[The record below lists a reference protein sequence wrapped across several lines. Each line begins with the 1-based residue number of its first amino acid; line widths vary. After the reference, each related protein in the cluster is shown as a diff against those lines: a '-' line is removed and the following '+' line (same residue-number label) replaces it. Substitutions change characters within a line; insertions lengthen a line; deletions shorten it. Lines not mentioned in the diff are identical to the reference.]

1 MSRLPRIGI
10 GALGLGIL
18 MIALAPAR
26 GDEPSQPA
34 SSSSVPPKPAQEPV
48 YPHRTVQRVEIG
60 SGARSYWLFE
70 PADPKPE
77 RAPVVVFNHG
87 WFAVN
92 PGVYGA
98 WIEHLVRSGR
108 IVIFPR
114 YQNDVVTNPVEF
126 LDNALAAIRDA
137 FVVLETSPK
146 HVKPDLDRFALI
158 GHSAGGNLAAQL
170 AAVAADHGLPRPR
183 AVLAML
189 PGEVQPLP
197 QVSLARIPADT
208 LLVVVVAEDDVVVG
222 DLRARDIFIQAAS
235 IPPARKKYVLYRSD
249 LHGTPR
255 LIADHLAPTGYQRSF
270 DSGDGVLRGFQTN
283 QAEINALDRFGFWR
297 ITDITLEAAFRGLT
311 LDEATRNGDLF
322 RHIGYWTDGRQ
333 VVPPVVGD
341 DVTAIPRIYP
351 SNGLKLFRWPTGRVA
366 ARPAETVR
374 N

>member
-1 MSRLPRIGI
+1 MSCLPRIGI

-18 MIALAPAR
+18 MIALAQAR
-26 GDEPSQPA
+26 GDEPPA
-34 SSSSVPPKPAQEPV
+34 PSPSGGAPSNAAREPA
-48 YPHRTVQRVEIG
+48 YPHAAVQRVEIG

-70 PADPKPE
+70 PAAPKPE
-77 RAPVVVFNHG
+77 QAPVVVFNHG

-114 YQNDVVTNPVEF
+114 YQNDVVTKPTEF

-146 HVKPDLDRFALI
+146 HVKPDLSRFALV
-158 GHSAGGNLAAQL
+158 GHSAGGNLSAQL
-170 AAVAADHGLPRPR
+170 AAVAADHGLPHPR
-183 AVLAML
+183 AVLAMM

-197 QVSLARIPADT
+197 EVSLARIPADT
-208 LLVVVVAEDDVVVG
+208 LLVVAVAEDDVVVG

-235 IPPARKKYVLYRSD
+235 VPSARKKYVLYRSD
-249 LHGTPR
+249 LHGSPR
-255 LIADHLAPTGYQRSF
+255 LIADHLAPTSYERSL

-283 QAEINALDRFGFWR
+283 QAETNALDRFGFWR
-297 ITDITLEAAFRGLT
+297 MADITLEAAFRGVT
-311 LDEATRNGDLF
+311 LDDATRNGDLF

-341 DVTAIPRIYP
+341 DITTIPRIYP

-366 ARPAETVR
+366 ARPAQTVR

>member
-1 MSRLPRIGI
+1 MSGLPRIGN
-10 GALGLGIL
+10 GALGLGIV
-18 MIALAPAR
+18 IAALATAR
-26 GDEPSQPA
+26 GGE
-34 SSSSVPPKPAQEPV
+34 VPPPSAGRPQPSTASEPI
-48 YPHRTVQRVEIG
+48 YPHRTVKRVEIG

-70 PADPKPE
+70 PADPTPDH
-77 RAPVVVFNHG
+77 APVVVFNHG

-108 IVIFPR
+108 IVVFPR
-114 YQNDVVTNPVEF
+114 YQNDVATKPVEF
-126 LDNALAAIRDA
+126 LNNALAAIRDA

-146 HVKPDLDRFALI
+146 HVKPDRARFALM

-170 AAVAADHGLPRPR
+170 AAVAADHGLPQPR
-183 AVLAML
+183 AVVSLL

-197 QVSLARIPADT
+197 EVNLARIPAST

-222 DLRARDIFIQAAS
+222 DLRARDIFMQAVAV
-235 IPPARKKYVLYRSD
+235 PPARKKFVLFRSD

-255 LIADHLAPTGYQRSF
+255 LFADHLAPTGYERSF

-297 ITDITLEAAFRGLT
+297 VADITLDAAFRGMT
-311 LDEATRNGDLF
+311 LDDATGNGALF
-322 RHIGYWTDGRQ
+322 RHIGYWTDGRP
-333 VVPPVVGD
+333 VIAPVVGD
-341 DVTAIPRIYP
+341 DLATIPRIYP
-351 SNGLKLFRWPTGRVA
+351 TNGLKLFRWPARRVA
-366 ARPAETVR
+366 AAPSQTAR

>member
-1 MSRLPRIGI
+1 MSRLPRIGN
-10 GALGLGIL
+10 GALGLGMIL
-18 MIALAPAR
+18 VALATAR
-26 GDEPSQPA
+26 GGENTPPPNSRSLPPATGEPD
-34 SSSSVPPKPAQEPV
+34 
-48 YPHRTVQRVEIG
+48 YPHRSVRRVEIG

-70 PADPKPE
+70 PADPMPQQ
-77 RAPVVVFNHG
+77 APVVVFNHG

-98 WIEHLVRSGR
+98 WIEHLVRNGR

-114 YQNDVVTNPVEF
+114 YQNDVVTKPAEF
-126 LDNALAAIRDA
+126 LDNAMAAIRDA

-146 HVKPDLDRFALI
+146 HVKPDRTRFALM

-170 AAVAADHGLPRPR
+170 AAVGADHGLPKPS
-183 AVLAML
+183 AVLCML

-197 QVSLARIPADT
+197 EISFARIPAST

-222 DLRARDIFIQAAS
+222 DLRARDIFTQASA
-235 IPPARKKYVLYRSD
+235 IPPARKKFVLFRSD

-255 LIADHLAPTGYQRSF
+255 LFADHLAPTGYDRSF
-270 DSGDGVLRGFQTN
+270 DSGDGVLRGFQAN
-283 QAEINALDRFGFWR
+283 QAETNALDRFGFWR
-297 ITDITLEAAFRGLT
+297 VTDITLEAAFRGIT
-311 LDEATRNGDLF
+311 LDNATGNGELF

-341 DVTAIPRIYP
+341 DLTTIPRIYP
-351 SNGLKLFRWPTGRVA
+351 TNGLKLFRWPAGRVA
-366 ARPAETVR
+366 AAPSQTVR

>member
-10 GALGLGIL
+10 SALGLGIL
-18 MIALAPAR
+18 IAALAPAR
-26 GDEPSQPA
+26 GEDAPPPPSTGRTPPSPVSEPI
-34 SSSSVPPKPAQEPV
+34 
-48 YPHRTVQRVEIG
+48 YPHRTVKRVEIG

-114 YQNDVVTNPVEF
+114 YQNDVATKPVEF

-146 HVKPDLDRFALI
+146 HVKPDRSRFALV

-170 AAVAADHGLPRPR
+170 AAVAVDHGLPEPR
-183 AVLAML
+183 AVLAMM
-189 PGEVQPLP
+189 PGEVQPVP
-197 QVSLARIPADT
+197 GVSLARIPAST
-208 LLVVVVAEDDVVVG
+208 LLVVVAGEDDVVVG
-222 DLRARDIFIQAAS
+222 DLRPRDIFVQAAS
-235 IPPARKKYVLYRSD
+235 IPSARKKYVLFRTD

-255 LIADHLAPTGYQRSF
+255 LVADHLAPTGYERSF

-297 ITDITLEAAFRGLT
+297 VTDITLEAGFRGLT
-311 LDEATRNGDLF
+311 LDEATRKGDLF

-341 DVTAIPRIYP
+341 DLTTIPRIYP
-351 SNGLKLFRWPTGRVA
+351 TNGIKLFRWPMGRVA
-366 ARPAETVR
+366 AAPAQTVR

>member
-18 MIALAPAR
+18 LVNLSPARAEGPPAPAR
-26 GDEPSQPA
+26 EPA
-34 SSSSVPPKPAQEPV
+34 
-48 YPHRTVQRVEIG
+48 YPHRSVTRVEIG

-98 WIEHLVRSGR
+98 WIEHLARSGK
-108 IVIFPR
+108 IVVFPR
-114 YQNDVVTNPVEF
+114 YQNDLVTKPVEF

-137 FVVLETSPK
+137 FVVLEASPK
-146 HVKPDLDRFALI
+146 HVKPDRARFALM

-170 AAVAADHGLPRPR
+170 AAVAADNGLPEPR

-197 QVSLARIPADT
+197 AVSLARIPART
-208 LLVVVVAEDDVVVG
+208 LLVVAVAEDDVVVG
-222 DLRARDIFIQAAS
+222 DLRARDIFTQAAS
-235 IPPARKKYVLYRSD
+235 VPPARKKFILYRTD

-255 LIADHLAPTGYQRSF
+255 LVADHLAPTGYERSF

-297 ITDITLEAAFRGLT
+297 VTDITLEAAFRGLT
-311 LDEATRNGDLF
+311 LDQATDKGALF
-322 RHIGYWTDGRQ
+322 RHIGYWTDGRP
-333 VVPPVVGD
+333 VEPPVVGD
-341 DVTAIPRIYP
+341 DLAAIPRIYP
-351 SNGLKLFRWPTGRVA
+351 ANGVKLFRWPTGRVA
-366 ARPAETVR
+366 AAPEQTVR